1 MHEQPLL
8 SDDELILKAQR
19 GDLEAFEQLVYRH
32 DRRVMSIALTHTRNE
47 DDAKDILQEVF
58 VRVYRALPKF
68 SFKSAF
74 STWMYRIVTNVC
86 LTYHSRSTKHPQVSL
101 DELRENDGAQQR
113 SWADAIMDDQSHNSN
128 NFDISMQIHKSMN
141 SLSPQQKMVL
151 TLKHL
156 HGYKIREIAVLMNCA
171 EGTVKKHLFTAIGRM
186 RRQLKELA

>member
-1 MHEQPLL
+1 MV

-47 DDAKDILQEVF
+47 DDAKDILQEAF
-58 VRVYRALPKF
+58 VRAYRALPKF
-68 SFKSAF
+68 SFKSEF
-74 STWMYRIVTNVC
+74 STWMHRIVTNVC
-86 LTYHSRSTKHPQVSL
+86 MTYHSRRAKHPQVSL
-101 DELRENDGAQQR
+101 DELRENDGSQQSSR
-113 SWADAIMDDQSHNSN
+113 ADALTDDRSHNSS
-128 NFDISMQIHKSMN
+128 NFDISMQIQKSMD

-151 TLKHL
+151 TLKHF

-171 EGTVKKHLFTAIGRM
+171 EGTVKKHLFTALGRM